1 MSRHERRGLRQDAA
15 HGGEVGV
22 AQAGGPDPYAYFPG
36 AEAHRVD
43 VVDDFEL
50 VLAYLLQQCCAHA
63 GSP

>member
-1 MSRHERRGLRQDAA
+1 
-15 HGGEVGV
+15 V